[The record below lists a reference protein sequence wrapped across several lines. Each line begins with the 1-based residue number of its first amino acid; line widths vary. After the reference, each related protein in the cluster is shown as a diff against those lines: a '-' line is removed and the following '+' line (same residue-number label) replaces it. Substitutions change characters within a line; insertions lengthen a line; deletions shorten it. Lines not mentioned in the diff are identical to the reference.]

1 MSPTTSVSN
10 SVAPL
15 DPAAIARVLEPF
27 GSSRLLPRQAYIDDA
42 VFAWEAEHFLRRR
55 WVCVGRS
62 EELPA
67 AGDQRAV
74 NVGPDSLLLV
84 RGDDGQLRA
93 FANACRHRGHEL
105 LPCEGSAA
113 QNRTIVCPYHAWTY
127 ALDGRLIAAPNFR
140 DVTGFDTAEFP
151 LMTVPAQE
159 WHGYIFVNA
168 SGDAGPLSDQLGA
181 LDEIVAPYGIESLVT
196 LARHE
201 YVVDSNWKVLS
212 ENYNECYHCPTIHPE
227 LCAVSPPDSG
237 GDYDGAGAW
246 VGGWMELMDGGQ
258 TMSLSGASEGLLI
271 EGLSGDQAKTV
282 GYVDVFPNL
291 LISVHP
297 DYVMS
302 HRLTPL
308 SPTATRI
315 ECTWAFPKA
324 AAERAG
330 FDPSYAVDFWDL
342 TNRQDWGACESVQ
355 RGLASPTWV
364 PGPIAPMESTVYRLE
379 TLFAHGYAGHPLV
392 PNSSGQT
399 LHAVPSE

>member
-1 MSPTTSVSN
+1 MPAPISPT
-10 SVAPL
+10 AL
-15 DPAAIARVLEPF
+15 AKVLLPF
-27 GSSRLLPRQAYIDDA
+27 GESRLLPREAYTDQA
-42 VFAWEAEHFLRRR
+42 VFDWEQEHFLRKR

-62 EELPA
+62 EDLPA
-67 AGDQRAV
+67 SGDQRAV
-74 NVGPDSLLLV
+74 SVGKDSVLLV
-84 RGDDGQLRA
+84 RGDDGTLRA

-105 LPCEGSAA
+105 LPCDGAA
-113 QNRTIVCPYHAWTY
+113 KGRAIVCPYHAWTY
-127 ALDGRLIAAPNFR
+127 ALDGTLIAAPNFR
-140 DVTGFDTAEFP
+140 DVPSFDATEFP
-151 LMTVPAQE
+151 LMGVPTQE
-159 WHGYIFVNA
+159 WHGYIFLNA
-168 SGDAGPLSDQLGA
+168 SGDAGPLEDQLGA
-181 LDEIVAPYGIESLVT
+181 LDDVVGSYDMANLVT
-196 LARHE
+196 LARHD
-201 YVVDSNWKVLS
+201 YVIDSNWKVLS

-246 VGGWMELMDGGQ
+246 VGGWMDLMDGGQ
-258 TMSLSGASEGLLI
+258 TMSLSGASEGVLI
-271 EGLSGDQAKTV
+271 EGLPAELVHTV

-308 SPTATRI
+308 SATATRI
-315 ECTWAFPKA
+315 ECTWAFPRSV
-324 AAERAG
+324 AERPG

-379 TLFAHGYAGHPLV
+379 TLFAHGYLDHPLV
-392 PNSSGQT
+392 PNSSGLT
-399 LHAVPSE
+399 LHAQ

>member
-1 MSPTTSVSN
+1 MSPITSTTTPT
-10 SVAPL
+10 APL
-15 DPAAIARVLEPF
+15 DPASLARVLLPF
-27 GSSRLLPRQAYIDDA
+27 GESRLLPRQAYTDQA
-42 VFAWEAEHFLRRR
+42 VFDWEAEHFLRRR

-62 EELPA
+62 EELPS

-74 NVGPDSLLLV
+74 SVGPDSVLLV
-84 RGDDGQLRA
+84 RDQDGVLRG

-105 LPCEGSAA
+105 LPCEAPAA
-113 QNRTIVCPYHAWTY
+113 RNRTIVCPYHAWTY
-127 ALDGRLIAAPNFR
+127 GLDGHLIAAPNFR
-140 DVTGFDTAEFP
+140 DVKSFDASEFP
-151 LMTVPAQE
+151 LKSVPTQE
-159 WHGYIFVNA
+159 WHGYVFINA

-181 LDEIVAPYGIESLVT
+181 LEEIIAPYQIASLVT
-196 LARHE
+196 LARHD
-201 YVVDSNWKVLS
+201 YVVASNWKVLS

-246 VGGWMELMDGGQ
+246 VGGWMELKDGGQ
-258 TMSLSGASEGLLI
+258 TMSLTGESHGPQIPGLPA
-271 EGLSGDQAKTV
+271 EHVHTV

-308 SPTATRI
+308 TPTTTRI

-324 AAERAG
+324 AAEQEG
-330 FDPSYAVDFWDL
+330 FDPSYAVDFWDI
-342 TNRQDWGACESVQ
+342 TNKQDWGACESVQ

-379 TLFAHGYAGHPLV
+379 TLFAHGYSGHPLV

-399 LHAVPSE
+399 LHAVHAD